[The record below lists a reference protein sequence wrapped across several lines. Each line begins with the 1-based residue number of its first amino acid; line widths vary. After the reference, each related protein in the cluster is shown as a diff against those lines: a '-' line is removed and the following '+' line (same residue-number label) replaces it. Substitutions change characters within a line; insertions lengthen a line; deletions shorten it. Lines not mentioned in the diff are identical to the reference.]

1 MITVSD
7 QKNQKRQQR
16 ASTYKKQNFGQIDSE
31 KYAHFKKIIVM
42 SFYKQNVY

>member
-7 QKNQKRQQR
+7 QKKQKRQQR
-16 ASTYKKQNFGQIDSE
+16 ASTYKKQNFGQFNSE
-31 KYAHFKKIIVM
+31 KYAHLKKIIM